1 MRVIL
6 LANPKGGCG
15 KTTVA
20 TNLAAA
26 LAARGERVY
35 LWDLDRQKSAL
46 EWLSLRPPTLP
57 VIRRLDGR
65 RPDEQ
70 RGSADGGW
78 MVLDSPAGLHGKNL
92 GHAVKAA
99 EKVIVPV
106 QPSVF
111 DMAATRD
118 FVRLLI
124 EEKAVR
130 KARTFVSIV
139 GVRVDARTRA
149 AATLR
154 DFLAQ
159 YDLPVLAFLRDTQL
173 YPNSA
178 FTGRSIFDLPLSL
191 AGQDLEQ
198 WSSIIDWVVSPGALR
213 DNHDAG

>member
-1 MRVIL
+1 MKVVL
-6 LANPKGGCG
+6 LANPKGGSG

-20 TNLAAA
+20 TNLAGA

-46 EWLSLRPPTLP
+46 EWLALRPATLP
-57 VIRRLDGR
+57 TIRRLDGR
-65 RPDEQ
+65 M
-70 RGSADGGW
+70 ADDDPGTALPGW

-99 EKVIVPV
+99 HKVIVPI
-106 QPSVF
+106 QPSLF

-118 FVRLLI
+118 FVRLVL

-130 KARTFVSIV
+130 RQRTFIALV

-149 AATLR
+149 AATLKA
-154 DFLAQ
+154 FLAQ

-173 YPNSA
+173 YANAA
-178 FTGRSIFDLPLSL
+178 FTGRSVFDLSSSL
-191 AGQDLEQ
+191 VEQEVEQ
-198 WSSIIDWVVSPGALR
+198 WSRIVDWIVGDPA
-213 DNHDAG
+213 A

>member
-1 MRVIL
+1 MKVVL
-6 LANPKGGCG
+6 LANPKGGSG

-26 LAARGERVY
+26 LASRGERVY

-57 VIRRLDGR
+57 LIRRLDGR
-65 RPDEQ
+65 RSDENH
-70 RGSADGGW
+70 GAADAGW

-118 FVRLLI
+118 FIRLLLL
-124 EEKAVR
+124 EKAVR
-130 KARTFVSIV
+130 KQRTFVAIV
-139 GVRVDARTRA
+139 GVRVDARTKA

-154 DFLAQ
+154 GFLAQ

-173 YPNSA
+173 YPNVA
-178 FTGRSIFDLPLSL
+178 FTGRSVFDLPLSL
-191 AGQDLEQ
+191 AEQEIGQ
-198 WSSIIDWVVSPGALR
+198 WSRILDWVSET
-213 DNHDAG
+213 

>member
-1 MRVIL
+1 VL
-6 LANPKGGCG
+6 LANPKGGSG

-46 EWLSLRPPTLP
+46 EWLSLRPHTLP
-57 VIRRLDGR
+57 LIRRLDGR
-65 RPDEQ
+65 KPDEE
-70 RGSADGGW
+70 RGGVTSGW

-99 EKVIVPV
+99 DKVIVPV

-118 FVRLLI
+118 FVRLLLL
-124 EEKAVR
+124 EKAVR
-130 KARTFVSIV
+130 KERTFVAIV
-139 GVRVDARTRA
+139 GVRVDARTKA

-154 DFLAQ
+154 GFLAQ

-173 YPNSA
+173 YPNAA
-178 FTGRSIFDLPLSL
+178 FTGRSVFDLPLSL
-191 AGQDLEQ
+191 VEQEIEQ
-198 WSSIIDWVVSPGALR
+198 WSRILDWVVASPEA
-213 DNHDAG
+213 

>member
-1 MRVIL
+1 MKVVL
-6 LANPKGGCG
+6 LANPKGGSG

-20 TNLAAA
+20 TNLAGA

-46 EWLSLRPPTLP
+46 EWLSLRPATLP
-57 VIRRLDGR
+57 TIRRLDGR
-65 RPDEQ
+65 M
-70 RGSADGGW
+70 ADDDPGTAPPGW

-106 QPSVF
+106 QPSLF

-118 FVRLLI
+118 FVLALL

-130 KARTFVSIV
+130 RQRTCIAIV

-149 AATLR
+149 ATTLKA
-154 DFLAQ
+154 FLGQ

-173 YPNSA
+173 YPNAA
-178 FTGRSIFDLPLSL
+178 FAGRSVFDLPYSL
-191 AGQDLEQ
+191 VEPEMEQ
-198 WSSIIDWVVSPGALR
+198 WSRIVDWTIGGPGA
-213 DNHDAG
+213 